1 MAEALIEKDVEIG
14 DVNDGM
20 VRFKE
25 DGAKLKE
32 SSKGRLLTHDR
43 LAPRKG
49 LFYFEKR
56 RKPPSFSHGEV
67 DDTFLNTCRVIV
79 TRRFRQRVP
88 CFCYCKP
95 ATNHKK

>member
-1 MAEALIEKDVEIG
+1 MDLIQKRMEEFPMAEAFIEKDVEIG

-43 LAPRKG
+43 LAP
-49 LFYFEKR
+49 
-56 RKPPSFSHGEV
+56 P
-67 DDTFLNTCRVIV
+67 
-79 TRRFRQRVP
+79 
-88 CFCYCKP
+88 
-95 ATNHKK
+95 